1 MIVHLVMKR
10 LERAVVMQ
18 VLGQYTRYRG
28 STLEFVAANGVYIVS
43 KESPELSRKVGN
55 PEIFLWG
62 YTEQRD
68 MAPDVKRFATNEER
82 DEYVKIIYEALTEF
96 AEAGGWR
103 LCPYVAG
110 GIWSFTPKEAPL
122 MTTVQVV
129 PGDNSGTV
137 AGYRNENGEWCI
149 YTNKS
154 RSTRVKTIKAWAPMV
169 PLHKETMPEG
179 QTWESEEWV
188 F

>member
-18 VLGQYTRYRG
+18 VLGQYTASDG
-28 STLEFVAANGVYIVS
+28 SVFKFTSSSGIRVMSDEA
-43 KESPELSRKVGN
+43 PEL
-55 PEIFLWG
+55 IH
-62 YTEQRD
+62 RD
-68 MAPDVKRFATNEER
+68 DSYGIYLRGTQKQQHLAPDSMTFYTNEAR
-82 DEYVKIIYEALTEF
+82 DSYVKDIYEALTEF
-96 AEAGGWR
+96 AAAGGWDA
-103 LCPYVAG
+103 CPYVAG

-129 PGDNSGTV
+129 PDDNSGTV
-137 AGYRNENGEWCI
+137 AGYRNDNGEWCI

-154 RSTRVKTIKAWAPMV
+154 RSTRVKTIKAWAPLV